1 MRSAAIVV
9 GILLIALGAWIA
21 LGKLSYPS
29 NETPVKLG
37 TFEVQTTV
45 HKPVPLPLGYASI
58 ALGGVLVVVG
68 VLKKK

>member
-1 MRSAAIVV
+1 MRIVAIIL
-9 GILLIALGAWIA
+9 GILLIALGVWIA

-29 NETPVKLG
+29 TETPIKFG

-45 HKPVPLPLGYASI
+45 HKPVPLPLGYAGI
-58 ALGGVLVVVG
+58 ALGGVLLIVG

>member
-29 NETPVKLG
+29 TETPIKFG
-37 TFEVQTTV
+37 SFEVQTTV
-45 HKPVPLPLGYASI
+45 HKPVPLPLGYAAI
-58 ALGGVLVVVG
+58 ALGGILVVVG

>member
-1 MRSAAIVV
+1 MRIAAIIL
-9 GILLIALGAWIA
+9 GIVLIALGVWIA
-21 LGKLSYPS
+21 LGKLTYPS
-29 NETPVKLG
+29 TETPIKLG

-58 ALGGVLVVVG
+58 VLGGVLVVGG